1 MHATTIALL
10 ALAAFAAGWV
20 DAIAGGGGL
29 IQLPALLLG
38 LPVAPTAAILGTNK
52 CSSIIGTTAAM
63 LTYRRKLPDAIKA
76 AAPMAAVALVGA
88 VCGALLATHIPR
100 SVFVPVMV
108 VALIAV
114 ALWTWFRPPIH
125 ESAQPVSSGRANAVR
140 YGGGSVIGVYDGAL
154 GPGTGSFLI
163 TLLVAGLHINYVR
176 ASAMAKVVNL
186 ATNAGAL
193 TVFALGG
200 HVMWLLGLTMGA
212 CNLVGG
218 VLGAR
223 TALRRGSSVVRAVLV
238 VVSLALATRLIWT
251 AISGS

>member
-1 MHATTIALL
+1 MHATTLVLL

-38 LPVAPTAAILGTNK
+38 LPAAAPAAILGTNK

-63 LTYRRKLPDAIKA
+63 LTYRRRLPDAIKA
-76 AAPMAAVALVGA
+76 AAPMAAIALVGA
-88 VCGALLATHIPR
+88 ACGAVVATHIPK
-100 SVFVPVMV
+100 SVFVPLIV

-125 ESAQPVSSGRANAVR
+125 EVGTPVSASRAATIR
-140 YGGGSVIGVYDGAL
+140 IGGGGVIGFYDGAF

-163 TLLVAGLHINYVR
+163 TLLVSGLHISYVR

-200 HVMWLLGLTMGA
+200 HVMWLLGLGMGC
-212 CNLVGG
+212 CNLGGG

-223 TALRRGSSVVRAVLV
+223 TALKRGSGVVRLVIV
-238 VVSLALATRLIWT
+238 VVTLALAVRLIWGLV
-251 AISGS
+251 AN

>member
-1 MHATTIALL
+1 VHATTFALL

-38 LPVAPTAAILGTNK
+38 LPAAAPAAILGTNK

-63 LTYRRKLPDAIKA
+63 LTYRRRLPDAIRA

-88 VCGALLATHIPR
+88 ACGALIATHIPK
-100 SVFVPVMV
+100 SVFIPLIV
-108 VALIAV
+108 VALVAV
-114 ALWTWFRPPIH
+114 ALWTWFRPPVH
-125 ESAQPVSSGRANAVR
+125 EVGTPVPPGRASAIR
-140 YGGGSVIGVYDGAL
+140 YGGGAAIGLYDGSF

-163 TLLVAGLHINYVR
+163 TMLVAGLHISYVR

-200 HVMWLLGLTMGA
+200 HVMWLLGLAMGA
-212 CNLVGG
+212 CNLVGA
-218 VLGAR
+218 VLGAW
-223 TALRRGSSVVRAVLV
+223 TALNRGSSVVRLVLV
-238 VVSLALATRLIWT
+238 VFSLALAARLIYGLV
-251 AISGS
+251 AS